1 MLKGYCFFYNIP
13 LFWQHKRYNFTE
25 TKWRRQKSSSNTD
38 QSTHISSRA
47 FIATMQ
53 GNYYTK
59 ILFAEISCK
68 AINGF
73 NCSLQKEDSV
83 TWWSHSIQDKSYFS
97 LVTKKYF
104 PFSRNNPSSTPDL
117 TLSPAVFLG
126 QELQFIFSCFTC
138 FKWEEGK
145 REDW

>member
-25 TKWRRQKSSSNTD
+25 IKWRRQKSSSNTD

-68 AINGF
+68 AMVSTVPSRRRTQWNRD
-73 NCSLQKEDSV
+73 L
-83 TWWSHSIQDKSYFS
+83 IQFRIDLIFI
-97 LVTKKYF
+97 LVTRKYF